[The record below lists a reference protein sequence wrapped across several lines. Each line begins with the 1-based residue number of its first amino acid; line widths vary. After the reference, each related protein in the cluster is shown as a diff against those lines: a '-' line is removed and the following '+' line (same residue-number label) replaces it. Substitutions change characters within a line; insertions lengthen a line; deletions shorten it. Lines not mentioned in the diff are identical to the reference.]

1 MKIERKPAP
10 QDVTWFLDLYNSGK
24 LDLNPVYQ
32 RKSVWN
38 NTDRDFFL
46 DTVVNNFPCPPIF
59 IHKDIDNKGLSKYR
73 VIDGKQR
80 LETIITY
87 SKDEYVVGANDDANP
102 LAGKKFSEISGDLKK
117 AFWNYTFPVEM
128 INEDKSEILK
138 GIFDRLNRNNKAL
151 NPQELRKARFEGEL
165 QKFIEQ
171 ESDDKYWNELVRFT
185 RKDISRMIDH
195 QFICEIIAQV
205 ADNKIHG
212 FDQTHLDR
220 FYAENDESFEKEAYV
235 GEVLK
240 IMKEYFYALEGTDSL
255 LKDYFFTRSS
265 VYTLW
270 SVFLPHWKALPNAA
284 NIRVKLKEFSEK
296 VEAEGEASTVAEVKE
311 YSISSKGAATD
322 RTPREKRHAALKS
335 YLGL

>member
-1 MKIERKPAP
+1 MDLHNSGR
-10 QDVTWFLDLYNSGK
+10 LDL
-24 LDLNPVYQ
+24 DPVYQ

-38 NTDRDFFL
+38 NSDRDFFL

-59 IHKDIDNKGLSKYR
+59 IHKDIDDKGLSKYR

-80 LETIITY
+80 LETIIRY
-87 SKDEYVVGANDDANP
+87 SKDEFAVGANDNANP
-102 LAGKKFSEISGDLKK
+102 LAGKMFSEISGDLKK

-151 NPQELRKARFEGEL
+151 NPQELRKARFEGDL

-195 QFICEIIAQV
+195 QFICETIAQIV
-205 ADNKIHG
+205 DNKIHG
-212 FDQTHLDR
+212 FDQGHLDK
-220 FYAENDESFEKEAYV
+220 FYAENDESFENEAHV
-235 GEVLK
+235 AEVLK
-240 IMKEYFYALEGTDSL
+240 VVKSYFFEIDGTDSL
-255 LKDYFFTRSS
+255 LKDFYFTRSAA
-265 VYTLW
+265 YTLW
-270 SVFLPHWKALPNAA
+270 SVFLPHWKSLPASA
-284 NIRVKLKEFSEK
+284 GIRAKLKDFADK
-296 VEAEGEASTVAEVKE
+296 VGSEGESSTTTEVKD
-311 YSISSKGAATD
+311 YSVSSKGAATD
-322 RTPREKRHAALKS
+322 RTPREKRAAALKA